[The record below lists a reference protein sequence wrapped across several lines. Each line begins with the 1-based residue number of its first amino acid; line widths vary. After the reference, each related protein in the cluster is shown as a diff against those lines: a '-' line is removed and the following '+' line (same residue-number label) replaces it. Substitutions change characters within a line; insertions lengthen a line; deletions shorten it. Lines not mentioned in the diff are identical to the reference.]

1 MITRISI
8 GVALVALLAVGG
20 ARIAQPS
27 TVTAASDELYGL
39 TLNNELVTFA
49 KAAPGDTSDPI
60 AVTGLQ
66 PGEMLLGIDIR
77 PATNELYALGDSSRL
92 YRIDSATG
100 MATAV
105 GPVLDPMLDGDEF
118 GFDFNNAVDRIRIV
132 SDTGQNL
139 RAHPDTGEVVAVDG
153 DLAYV
158 ETDENAGAMPM
169 VVAAAYTNPD
179 NDPATGTALFNV
191 DAAANRLVL
200 QDPPNDGG
208 LQTIGSLGLPVG
220 SIIHSFDIGSDPPD
234 ALLLATPGTDGE
246 PTLYR
251 VNLDTGA
258 TTSIG
263 EVGNASVVAI
273 AIRVEGAP
281 VPPTPTPTP
290 EPMVPTAT
298 PTMVPPMATP
308 TNVPPAAT
316 PTMPAPMPP
325 NTGTGASEP
334 GSMTTAWIVIMLVA
348 ASTIALGF
356 ALRKRA
362 N

>member
-39 TLNNELVTFA
+39 TTANELVVFT
-49 KAAPGDTSDPI
+49 KAAPGATSAPI
-60 AVTGLQ
+60 AITGLQ
-66 PGEMLLGIDIR
+66 PGEVLLGIDTR
-77 PATNELYALGDSSRL
+77 PATNELYALGHSSRL
-92 YRIDSATG
+92 YRINPESG

-105 GPVLDPMLDGDEF
+105 GPVLDPMLDGDIF

-139 RAHPDTGEVVAVDG
+139 RAHPDTGVVVAVDG
-153 DLAYV
+153 DLAFV
-158 ETDENAGAMPM
+158 AEDENAGAMPM

-179 NDPATGTALFNV
+179 NDPGTGTALFNV
-191 DAAANRLVL
+191 DAAANRLLL

-208 LQTIGSLGLPVG
+208 LQTIGSLGLPEG
-220 SIIHSFDIGSDPPD
+220 STVHSLDIGSEPPD
-234 ALLLATPGTDGE
+234 ALLLATPGMDGA

-251 VNLDTGA
+251 VNLETGE
-258 TTSIG
+258 TTFIG
-263 EVGNASVVAI
+263 EVGESSVVSI
-273 AIRVEGAP
+273 AILVEAAP
-281 VPPTPTPTP
+281 APPTPTPTP
-290 EPMVPTAT
+290 MEPTAT

-308 TNVPPAAT
+308 TDVPPAAT

-325 NTGTGASEP
+325 NTGTGEGQP
-334 GSMTTAWIVIMLVA
+334 GSMSTAWLVVLLA
-348 ASTIALGF
+348 AGSAVAFGF
-356 ALRKRA
+356 AVRKRA

>member
-27 TVTAASDELYGL
+27 TATAASDELYGL
-39 TLNNELVTFA
+39 TAANELETFT
-49 KAAPGDTSDPI
+49 KAAPGVTSAPMAI
-60 AVTGLQ
+60 SGLQ
-66 PGEMLLGIDIR
+66 PGEMLLGIDTR

-92 YRIDSATG
+92 YRIDPESG

-105 GPVLDPMLDGDEF
+105 GPVLDPMLDGDVF

-158 ETDENAGAMPM
+158 AEDENAGAMPM

-179 NDPATGTALFNV
+179 NDPDTGTALFNV

-208 LQTIGSLGLPVG
+208 LQTIGSLGLPEG
-220 SIIHSFDIGSDPPD
+220 STVHSFDIGSDPPD
-234 ALLLATPGTDGE
+234 AILLATPGMDGA

-251 VNLDTGA
+251 VNLETGA
-258 TTSIG
+258 TTFIG
-263 EVGNASVVAI
+263 EVGESSLVSI
-273 AIRVEGAP
+273 AMLVEAAP
-281 VPPTPTPTP
+281 APPTPT
-290 EPMVPTAT
+290 
-298 PTMVPPMATP
+298 PMATP

-325 NTGTGASEP
+325 NTGSGEGQS
-334 GSMTTAWIVIMLVA
+334 GSLTTAWLVIMLAAGSAIAFRVA
-348 ASTIALGF
+348 I
-356 ALRKRA
+356 RKRA